1 MAMRAAPHRGAE
13 ARRSASIA
21 TGGVEQGK
29 LQAATAE
36 AQPRRGGSL
45 AGARHFLRHFGEMFV
60 AMMVGMMVLGG
71 LDSGILSAFGTSVS
85 RVRDSAP
92 EAFALVMALNM
103 TVGMTVWMRYRRHS
117 WAMCGE
123 MAGAMFLP
131 AIAGLILFWCSVIHT
146 RSVGG
151 VEMGAMVPAMIA
163 VMLFRRLEYSQPVY
177 SNARSGSAGAEAGAP
192 SRTHWKPHLLRW
204 PR

>member
-1 MAMRAAPHRGAE
+1 M
-13 ARRSASIA
+13 
-21 TGGVEQGK
+21 
-29 LQAATAE
+29 
-36 AQPRRGGSL
+36 
-45 AGARHFLRHFGEMFV
+45 FL

-71 LDSGILSAFGTSVS
+71 VDSAILSASGTSVS
-85 RVRDSAP
+85 HVRNSAP

-131 AIAGLILFWCSVIHT
+131 AIAGIILFWCSVIHT

-163 VMLFRRLEYSQPVY
+163 VMLFRRTEYSQPVHLH
-177 SNARSGSAGAEAGAP
+177 APRRSAETEAGTRRD
-192 SRTHWKPHLLRW
+192 SHWKPHVLREQ
-204 PR
+204 RR